1 MTLSSVTSRVAQLER
16 VQQLSRAKG
25 TVSASG
31 LLSAAYPAVLAALA
45 HNARVPLLVITSHPQ
60 SALRVTEDIRAW
72 SRAPVAMLPA
82 IETLPFERVPW
93 DRTVLAQRAAA
104 AQLLVGTEPAIVIA
118 PVRALVQQLSGHS
131 RKPFVVQAGA
141 QMSPDAIVT
150 ELVARGYGETG
161 LVDQPGTY
169 ARRGG
174 VMDIFP
180 VSGSIP
186 ARLDMFGND
195 IESIREFDPST
206 QRSIRTIK
214 TIQIDAL
221 ATVTEPLRARA
232 LAELRALPVASM
244 RAEAETLWAQDL
256 ERLEHGGALD
266 EIPLLAPYLVDDT
279 AHVLSILP
287 QNGLVVTFPSDD
299 VDHVREDLYRQAGQ
313 ALDELSEAGEIP
325 PGLRPMLIS
334 ESVYRESIRDRR
346 VIHMGL
352 GTPST
357 RELDLSDLFAPATL
371 YAGRLRAFVRDIG
384 ASSERHVVV
393 ATQQDERLEEIL
405 RDESI
410 PIQRLDPN
418 AGALP
423 AGVSFV
429 HTTLSEGWTCSECD
443 VRALTDHELFGAPKG
458 RVAPK
463 KRRAARESFF
473 TDFAPGDYVVHL
485 EHGVGRFDGIR
496 RMSISGVERE
506 YAIVQYAG
514 TDMVY
519 VPTDQLER
527 LTRYVGMGQGT
538 PQLNKLGGG
547 EWQRARQRAKKA
559 AEDIA
564 HELVDIYAKRMARTG
579 HAYSLDTPWQH
590 ELESSFPY
598 LETADQ
604 LRAVE
609 DVKADMELE
618 RPMDRLVCADVGYG
632 KTEVAVRAA
641 CKAVMDGRQVAVLV
655 PTTILAQQHYET
667 FTERFAPFP
676 VKIEVMSRFRTPLE
690 QRATIQRLAT
700 GEVDVII
707 GTHRLLSKDIV
718 FRDLGLLVVD
728 EEQRFGVKH
737 KERLKRLRE
746 TIDVLTLTATPIPR
760 TLHMGLVGLREISV
774 IETAPEGRL
783 PIKTFLQPFDDR
795 AVREAVIRELD
806 RDGQVYVVH
815 NKVASIQAMA
825 EKIRQLVPEARVLV
839 GHGQMDEAQLEQV
852 MLDFAHGRGDI
863 LVCSTII
870 ENGLDIP
877 NVNTIIVNHA
887 EQLGLTQL
895 YQLRGRVGRSLS
907 QAYAYLLYPR
917 DVRLTREARK
927 RMEAVFEAQ
936 DLGAGFN
943 IAMKDLEIRG
953 AGNLLGAEQSGHAS
967 AVGFDL
973 YTRMIGEAVE
983 HLRGVPVEERP
994 MVTVDLPLTM
1004 YIPDS
1009 YVTQPETRLTLYR
1022 RLAVANRREELDAL
1036 RDEMIDRFGALPE
1049 AVEHLLTSVG
1059 VKLTAAEA
1067 HVVMLSLS
1075 EDHLVVRGSR
1085 TALFDRVSLYKRYGT
1100 DAKVSTN
1107 VLRIPRHRLGQDW
1120 MGEIL
1125 LILTQMQALRASIA
1139 ERAMVGAS

>member
-1 MTLSSVTSRVAQLER
+1 
-16 VQQLSRAKG
+16 
-25 TVSASG
+25 
-31 LLSAAYPAVLAALA
+31 
-45 HNARVPLLVITSHPQ
+45 
-60 SALRVTEDIRAW
+60 
-72 SRAPVAMLPA
+72 MLPA